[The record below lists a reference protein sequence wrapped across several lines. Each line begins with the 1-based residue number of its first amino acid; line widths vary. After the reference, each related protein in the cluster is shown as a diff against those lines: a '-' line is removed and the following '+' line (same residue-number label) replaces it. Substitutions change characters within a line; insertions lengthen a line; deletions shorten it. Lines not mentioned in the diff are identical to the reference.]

1 MKSRVGKLLIGGT
14 ALVTVGAV
22 GVVWATSSNA
32 ADARFVTATA
42 GTGDVTQTYLATGS
56 ISRDNNVTATFSVD
70 GTVKKVYVT
79 IGEEVQAGDVLA
91 RLNTAELKL
100 ALLNAETDLAQAKAS
115 LYAARHPSS
124 TSSGSSSGSGS
135 FGGMPSGGGGTT
147 PGGSTGGISAADAA
161 TLYEAIAAVNAASA
175 NWSSADADNPTTCDR
190 VYAALLAAQ
199 DDSGET
205 GGNDTGASDEGSG
218 SSGSGDS
225 GSGDSGSGDSGS
237 GDSGSGDSGSGDSGS
252 GDSGSGD
259 SGSGD
264 SGSGDSGS
272 GESGSGDSDSPAADS
287 TDADAA
293 QFSLTVDEITVEDIQ
308 ACGDAREALLL
319 ANAVLADYYN
329 QLVTTG
335 TIAVDSDGDG
345 QPDQPADG
353 GSGSG
358 GSSSSSSSSS
368 AKTSSSSSSSTS
380 ERAIAS
386 AKADVLEAQQA
397 VDAAELDV
405 ANAELVAPIDGVV
418 GAMTLAKGDSA
429 SSASATIVGE
439 GTATVSIEVPLTTRK
454 LLSQGMAAEVIPAGS
469 SDVLEGKVST
479 ISTLETDGT
488 SGDSPTYTS
497 TIVVSDPDQRLK
509 AGAKAS
515 VAIVTGTATGVV
527 TVPASAVTPTGA
539 GTGTVQVVDTAGSDT
554 ASTVEVTTGVVG
566 SGRVEIA
573 SGIQTGQLVVL
584 SDRTIDISTL
594 TSSSSSSNRFGGG
607 GMMR

>member
-135 FGGMPSGGGGTT
+135 SGGMPSGGGGTT

-161 TLYEAIAAVNAASA
+161 TVYEAIAAVNAASA

-205 GGNDTGASDEGSG
+205 GGDGTGASDAGSG
-218 SSGSGDS
+218 SS

-308 ACGDAREALLL
+308 ACGDARKALLL

-386 AKADVLEAQQA
+386 ARADVLEAQQS

-566 SGRVEIA
+566 GGRVEIA
-573 SGIQTGQLVVL
+573 SGLQAGQLVVL

>member
-135 FGGMPSGGGGTT
+135 SGGMPSGGGGTT

-161 TLYEAIAAVNAASA
+161 TVYEAIAAVNAASA

-205 GGNDTGASDEGSG
+205 GGDDTGASDAGSG
-218 SSGSGDS
+218 S
-225 GSGDSGSGDSGS
+225 SGSGDSGS

-308 ACGDAREALLL
+308 ACGDARKALLL

-386 AKADVLEAQQA
+386 ARADVLEAQQS

>member
-161 TLYEAIAAVNAASA
+161 TVYEAIAAVNAASA

-205 GGNDTGASDEGSG
+205 GGDGTGASDAGSG
-218 SSGSGDS
+218 S
-225 GSGDSGSGDSGS
+225 SGSGDSGS

-272 GESGSGDSDSPAADS
+272 GESGSGESDSPAADS

-454 LLSQGMAAEVIPAGS
+454 LLSQGMAAEVTPAGS

>member
-1 MKSRVGKLLIGGT
+1 M
-14 ALVTVGAV
+14 
-22 GVVWATSSNA
+22 
-32 ADARFVTATA
+32 
-42 GTGDVTQTYLATGS
+42 
-56 ISRDNNVTATFSVD
+56 
-70 GTVKKVYVT
+70 
-79 IGEEVQAGDVLA
+79 
-91 RLNTAELKL
+91 
-100 ALLNAETDLAQAKAS
+100 
-115 LYAARHPSS
+115 
-124 TSSGSSSGSGS
+124 
-135 FGGMPSGGGGTT
+135 
-147 PGGSTGGISAADAA
+147 
-161 TLYEAIAAVNAASA
+161 
-175 NWSSADADNPTTCDR
+175 
-190 VYAALLAAQ
+190 
-199 DDSGET
+199 
-205 GGNDTGASDEGSG
+205 
-218 SSGSGDS
+218 
-225 GSGDSGSGDSGS
+225 
-237 GDSGSGDSGSGDSGS
+237 
-252 GDSGSGD
+252 
-259 SGSGD
+259 
-264 SGSGDSGS
+264 
-272 GESGSGDSDSPAADS
+272 
-287 TDADAA
+287 
-293 QFSLTVDEITVEDIQ
+293 
-308 ACGDAREALLL
+308 
-319 ANAVLADYYN
+319 
-329 QLVTTG
+329 
-335 TIAVDSDGDG
+335 
-345 QPDQPADG
+345 
-353 GSGSG
+353 
-358 GSSSSSSSSS
+358 
-368 AKTSSSSSSSTS
+368 
-380 ERAIAS
+380 
-386 AKADVLEAQQA
+386 LEAQQS

-454 LLSQGMAAEVIPAGS
+454 LLSQGMAAEVTPAGS

>member
-1 MKSRVGKLLIGGT
+1 MMNRLGKLLTGGV
-14 ALVTVGAV
+14 ALLTVGAV
-22 GVVWATSSNA
+22 ATVWATSSTA

-42 GTGDVTQTYLATGS
+42 ATGDVTQTYLATGS
-56 ISRDNNVTATFSVD
+56 ISRDNNVTATFTVD
-70 GTVKKVYVT
+70 GTVRKVHVA
-79 IGEEVQAGDVLA
+79 IGDEVQAGDLLA

-115 LYAARHPSS
+115 LYEARHPASS
-124 TSSGSSSGSGS
+124 SSGSSSGSGS
-135 FGGMPSGGGGTT
+135 SGGLPSGGGST

-175 NWSSADADNPTTCDR
+175 NWSSADADNPTTCDLA
-190 VYAALLAAQ
+190 YAALLAAQ

-205 GGNDTGASDEGSG
+205 GDTGTAAGGSG
-218 SSGSGDS
+218 GSGSGDS

-237 GDSGSGDSGSGDSGS
+237 GDSGSGDSGSGDSGAGDPAS

-272 GESGSGDSDSPAADS
+272 ADSGSGDADDS
-287 TDADAA
+287 DAA

-308 ACGDAREALLL
+308 ACGEARTALLL
-319 ANAVLADYYN
+319 ANARLADYYN

-335 TIAVDSDGDG
+335 TIGDKDGDG
-345 QPDQPADG
+345 VPDQPANG
-353 GSGSG
+353 GSGS

-368 AKTSSSSSSSTS
+368 SKKKSSSSSSSTS
-380 ERAIAS
+380 TSARAIAS

-405 ANAELVAPIDGVV
+405 ANAELVAPIDGTV

-429 SSASATIVGE
+429 SSASVTIVGE

-454 LLSQGMAAEVIPAGS
+454 LLSQGMAAEVTPAGS
-469 SDVLEGKVST
+469 SEVLEGKVST
-479 ISTLETDGT
+479 ISTLETDGI
-488 SGDSPTYTS
+488 SGDSPTYT
-497 TIVVSDPDQRLK
+497 TTVVVSDPDQRLK

-515 VAIVTGTATGVV
+515 VAIVTGTATGVI
-527 TVPASAVTPTGA
+527 TVPASAVTPTAA
-539 GTGTVQVVDTAGSDT
+539 GKGTVQVVDTEASDT
-554 ASTVEVTTGVVG
+554 ASTVEVTTGTVG
-566 SGRVEIA
+566 GGRVEIA
-573 SGIQTGQLVVL
+573 SGVEVGQLVVL